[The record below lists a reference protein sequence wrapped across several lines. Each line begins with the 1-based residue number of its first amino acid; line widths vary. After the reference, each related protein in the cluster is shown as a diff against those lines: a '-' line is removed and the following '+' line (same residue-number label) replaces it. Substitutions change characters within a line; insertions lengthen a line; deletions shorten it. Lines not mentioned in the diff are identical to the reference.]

1 MFPLLTKLSQVCLH
15 LALREQSWRGNIS
28 VAIRGEAP
36 QATLEFWKPS
46 VQTDLEQTFGLSI
59 LIGRAMFFMLEA
71 FAPWAAAGSAD
82 TDSVFTEDPVCR
94 LIVTSP

>member
-36 QATLEFWKPS
+36 EKQRWNSEALS
-46 VQTDLEQTFGLSI
+46 TD
-59 LIGRAMFFMLEA
+59 
-71 FAPWAAAGSAD
+71 
-82 TDSVFTEDPVCR
+82 
-94 LIVTSP
+94 